1 MIEVKRLI
9 NRIRY
14 KNKDFNAIQFSDYDI
29 LQTINECLRYVNQS
43 YAMKNSDFL
52 ESKYEIK
59 QSELDESLC
68 RDGVELPEDFMSV
81 VQVTD
86 GRKRLHY
93 APSYAKPKHDE
104 YKISGGRIYATHD
117 VVLYYHKK
125 IDTVKSE
132 DDMIELPDVLFE
144 PIAKICGMILANAE
158 NDVLLQTVDTTV
170 KAVVA
175 KRKFSNAKAVLP
187 FKV

>member
-1 MIEVKRLI
+1 MIEVKKLI

-14 KNKDFNAIQFSDYDI
+14 KSKDFNAVQYSDYD
-29 LQTINECLRYVNQS
+29 LMQAINECLRYMNQS

-52 ESKYEIK
+52 EAQYRIK
-59 QSELDESLC
+59 QDELEVSLC
-68 RDGVELPEDFMSV
+68 CDGVDLPDDFMSI

-86 GRKRLHY
+86 GRRRLHY
-93 APSYAKPKHDE
+93 APSYAKPKCDE
-104 YKISGGRIYATHD
+104 YKISGGKIYATRDITLH
-117 VVLYYHKK
+117 YHKK
-125 IDTVKSE
+125 LDTVKNE
-132 DDMIELPDVLFE
+132 DDIIDLPDILFE
-144 PIAKICGMILANAE
+144 PITKISGMILANAE